1 MPDLLVAP
9 FHAMSEMMEHGGPF
23 VFWIFVNG
31 VVLWTLV
38 VERMWFF
45 RRVLP
50 EETRELLMR
59 WNARSDKRSWRSRQ
73 IRRAMLSRL
82 NGGMSGTL
90 PLLRAMVPLAPLLGL
105 IGTVSGMLEVFDSMA
120 LRGSADARTMA
131 TGVSEAMICTL
142 TGLAVSITGLYPSFY
157 FTSRVERE
165 VELLSDQFG
174 YEN

>member
-1 MPDLLVAP
+1 MLRAP
-9 FHAMSEMMEHGGPF
+9 FQGVNDLVEGGGPF
-23 VFWIFVNG
+23 VFWIFMNG

-38 VERMWFF
+38 IERLWYFS
-45 RRVLP
+45 RVLP
-50 EETRELLMR
+50 RETREMLAR
-59 WNARSDKRSWRSRQ
+59 WNARPDKESWTSRQ

-82 NGGMSGTL
+82 NQGMTGSL

-131 TGVSEAMICTL
+131 SGVSHAMICTL

-157 FTSRVERE
+157 FSTRAQRE
-165 VELLSDQFG
+165 TELLSDRFG
-174 YEN
+174 YH